1 MSLLSESLWKDIP
14 NFENYQA
21 HPEGEIRNKTTKR
34 VFTTECKKHRYISL
48 IINGTSIA
56 KHRLIALTFH
66 NNPTNLEQVNH
77 KDGNKRN
84 NKASNLE
91 WISLSDNVKD
101 SVKRGKTK
109 PIKNARQT
117 CIKIEFKNGNV
128 NQFNSIAEAEK
139 TLSINRHC
147 ILYALKGEGGFYYGP
162 KTGPKKKEDWLWK
175 VKQIING
182 INTDIIEMNITIE
195 GYTHLIACSDGRVL
209 NKKNR
214 NAVGSSDGRYLRV
227 NKSKGSKTEPNSSSV
242 HRLIAETFIP
252 NPENKK
258 VVNHIDGNTLNNAVT
273 NLEWV
278 TQSENMQHA
287 IRTGL
292 INDETNKIKTDKL
305 KVPVY
310 QLELDGSIIK
320 KWDGLCN
327 ASSNLSINDSAMS
340 AACRSYKKN
349 AKKIS
354 HICDGYGWC
363 YVSDYSGPKINKS
376 FSTLFPTLT
385 DLKNVNFDIL
395 RKYIIRGSRPIWQID
410 LDGRRVKLWDCAI
423 DAINSGIG
431 GCVRNIHHS
440 YSSGKTLS
448 GRYFWQLASYED
460 IINPTRQYTK
470 IIPTIVST
478 ALRIENNV
486 NIRPE
491 ILTLL
496 RENVSEDGQFTIKV
510 RPIVQLTLDNKIVKY
525 WSGPTYA
532 SKQLGYGRNQIEGCL
547 YGKCNKS
554 NGFKWR
560 YMTTEEI
567 IE

>member
-21 HPEGEIRNKTTKR
+21 HPEGDIRNKTTKR

-48 IINGTSIA
+48 NINGIQIA

-66 NNPTNLEQVNH
+66 DNPANLEQVNH

-91 WISLSDNVKD
+91 WISPSDNVKD
-101 SVKRGKTK
+101 SIKRGRTK
-109 PIKNARQT
+109 PENNGKAVIVKVT
-117 CIKIEFKNGNV
+117 YKNGNIK
-128 NQFNSIAEAEK
+128 QFNSITEAHTE
-139 TLSINRHC
+139 L
-147 ILYALKGEGGFYYGP
+147 
-162 KTGPKKKEDWLWK
+162 
-175 VKQIING
+175 
-182 INTDIIEMNITIE
+182 NITISYLIKKGGLYYGSSKLKNNDTWVYKVEIITNVQSVHVIEKDVTIE
-195 GYTHLIACSDGRVL
+195 GFTHLIACSDGHIL

-214 NAVGSSDGRYLRV
+214 NIVGSSDGRYLRIQ
-227 NKSKGSKTEPNSSSV
+227 KTKGSINEQNTMSI

-258 VVNHIDGNTLNNAVT
+258 VVNHIDGNTLNNTVT

-287 IRTGL
+287 ISTGL
-292 INDETNKIKTDKL
+292 INAETNKIKTDKL

-320 KWDGLCN
+320 KWDGACDVSELTGMDDGAQISTLCK
-327 ASSNLSINDSAMS
+327 
-340 AACRSYKKN
+340 SYTKKN
-349 AKKIS
+349 S
-354 HICDGYGWC
+354 VGRHTVFGYGWC
-363 YVSDYSGPKINKS
+363 YVSDYKEPKINKVLS
-376 FSTLFPTLT
+376 KLFPTLIN
-385 DLKNVNFDIL
+385 LKNVNFEII
-395 RKYIIRGSRPIWQID
+395 RKYIIRGSRPVWQID

-440 YSSGKTLS
+440 YSLGKTLS

-460 IINPTRQYTK
+460 IIDPTRHYTK
-470 IIPTIVST
+470 IMPTIVSN
-478 ALRIENNV
+478 ALQIENNA

-496 RENVSEDGQFTIKV
+496 RENISEDGQFTIKV